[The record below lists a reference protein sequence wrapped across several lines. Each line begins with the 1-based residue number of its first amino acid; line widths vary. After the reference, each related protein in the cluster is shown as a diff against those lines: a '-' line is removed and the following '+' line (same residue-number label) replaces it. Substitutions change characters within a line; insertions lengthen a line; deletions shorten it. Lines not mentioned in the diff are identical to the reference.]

1 MRSESSLPIVF
12 DTTLAGRQAPPLDD
26 VILFS
31 WAFLGGG
38 NDAGRVVPFTMS
50 RSHRISRKARR
61 ARSRSFQVGF
71 FDNTI
76 RRKRAEVAARID
88 ALEVEFELDRFWD
101 DDGGGCPTLY
111 CMCGDDEYMEEWR
124 ERDVR
129 LAQAPFTVELG
140 DAARTWE
147 TPVALT
153 ILLPFWTRD
162 ESLAA

>member
-1 MRSESSLPIVF
+1 
-12 DTTLAGRQAPPLDD
+12 
-26 VILFS
+26 
-31 WAFLGGG
+31 
-38 NDAGRVVPFTMS
+38 MS
-50 RSHRISRKARR
+50 RSHRISRKARA

-88 ALEVEFELDRFWD
+88 ALEETRGDPWACMRWCSCFW
-101 DDGGGCPTLY
+101 CNFSTLN
-111 CMCGDDEYMEEWR
+111 DEWR
-124 ERDVR
+124 DRDVR
-129 LAQAPFTVELG
+129 LAQAPMTVELG

-147 TPVALT
+147 TPIALT